1 MSNSLPLPAGAE
13 ALKASGNDAFR
24 QQKYKLA
31 TEKYQAA
38 INIAPDN
45 AVLYS
50 NLSASLSADGA
61 LEEAISASQKAI
73 QLDPTWFKPHV
84 RLCLIY
90 EKLGKIQRALDA
102 GQRAIDLVSD
112 PSIKASNRKA
122 LDGLGRRHLTLSEPN
137 IASASSAVADAAQ
150 LLPHPGIRAHQLVK
164 QGKATFHP
172 FSEGARV

>member
-50 NLSASLSADGA
+50 NLAASLSADGA

-73 QLDPTWFKPHV
+73 QLDPTWFKPHTQV
-84 RLCLIY
+84 N
-90 EKLGKIQRALDA
+90 
-102 GQRAIDLVSD
+102 AIDLVSD